1 MKVEMSKYLSNQKP
15 LLAELI
21 DILSNDF
28 KYASVLAVDSK
39 GTSYG
44 VGRTGCQ
51 IGDSMLTERGYVVRV
66 FNGVNYSE
74 YSFNDLNEV
83 ILPEIVSSIKKV
95 VINDVKQL
103 KDGNVEFNDY
113 PVIEDSEVE
122 KTHFGEVGKALDS
135 MTTKEKID
143 YLTELQQVGIKLHE
157 LIIEFR
163 TSYEEV
169 HISKIFYSTNK
180 KLEQSYIFTNA
191 SMVAV
196 VNREGNVKYSFDS
209 FSGLKG
215 VEVLDEL
222 KGKQQSVVDKA
233 VELLDAEKVI
243 PGEYEIICDPAVS
256 GLIAHEAFGHG
267 VEMDMFVKNRAKG
280 AEYIDKRVG
289 SDKTTMH
296 DGALSAEEVGTY
308 LFDDEG
314 TFGTDTKVIEDGIL
328 RAGIS
333 DILSALKLGTT
344 PTGNGRRESF
354 ERKAYARMTNTFF
367 APGNDKLEEMIAS
380 VEDGYLLEDYNSGME
395 DPKNWGIQCMIAKG
409 REIKN
414 GKLTGKL
421 VAPILMTGYVPDLLN
436 SISMVSDGL
445 ELSGSG
451 FCGKG
456 HKEWVKT
463 STGGTY
469 IKCRGRLG

>member
-1 MKVEMSKYLSNQKP
+1 MKVEMSKYLLNQKP
-15 LLAELI
+15 LLEELI
-21 DILSNDF
+21 NTLSSQF

-39 GTSYG
+39 GTSFG

-51 IGDSMLTERGYVVRV
+51 ISDSMLTERGYVVRV
-66 FNGVNYSE
+66 FNGINYSE
-74 YSFNDLNEV
+74 YSFNDLNDV
-83 ILPEIVSSIKKV
+83 ILPEVVASIKEV
-95 VINDVKQL
+95 VINDVKKL
-103 KDGNVEFNDY
+103 KDGDVEFSSY
-113 PVIEDSEVE
+113 PIIEEAIVE
-122 KTHFGEVGKALDS
+122 KSHFGEIGEALES

-143 YLTELQQVGIKLHE
+143 YLTEIQQEGIKLHD

-163 TSYEEV
+163 AGYEEV

-180 KLEQSYIFTNA
+180 KLEQSYIFSTANI
-191 SMVAV
+191 VAV
-196 VNREGNVKYSFDS
+196 VNREGNVKYSFES

-215 VEVLDEL
+215 VEVLNEL
-222 KGKQQSVVDKA
+222 KGKQQGIVDKSL
-233 VELLDAEKVI
+233 ELLDAEKVV
-243 PGEYEIICDPAVS
+243 PGEYEIICNPAVA

-280 AEYIDKRVG
+280 AEFIDKRVG

-296 DGALSAEEVGTY
+296 DGALSADEVGTY

-314 TFGTDTKVIEDGIL
+314 TFGTDTKVIENGIL

-380 VEDGYLLEDYNSGME
+380 IEDGYLLEDYNSGME

>member
-1 MKVEMSKYLSNQKP
+1 MEGESMKVEMSKYLTNQKP

-21 DILSNDF
+21 DVLSVDF

-39 GTSYG
+39 GTNYG

-51 IGDSMLTERGYVVRV
+51 ISDSMLTERGYVVRV
-66 FNGVNYSE
+66 FNGINYSE
-74 YSFNDLNEV
+74 YSFNDLNQV
-83 ILPEIVSSIKKV
+83 ILPEVVSSIKEV

-103 KDGNVEFNDY
+103 KDGDVEFNEY
-113 PVIEDSEVE
+113 PIIKEEVIE
-122 KTHFGEVGKALDS
+122 KTHQGEIEKALDS
-135 MTTKEKID
+135 MEVKEKIEF
-143 YLTELQQVGIKLHE
+143 LTKLQQEGIKLHD

-163 TSYEEV
+163 TGYEEV

-191 SMVAV
+191 MMVAV
-196 VNREGNVKYSFDS
+196 VNKEGNVKYSFDS

-215 VEVLDEL
+215 VEILDEL
-222 KGKQQSVVDKA
+222 VGKQQAVVDKA
-233 VELLDAEKVI
+233 VELLDATKVV
-243 PGEYEIICDPAVS
+243 PGEYEIICNPAVS

-314 TFGTDTKVIEDGIL
+314 TFGTDTKVIEDGFL

-333 DILSALKLGTT
+333 DILSAL
-344 PTGNGRRESF
+344 
-354 ERKAYARMTNTFF
+354 
-367 APGNDKLEEMIAS
+367 
-380 VEDGYLLEDYNSGME
+380 
-395 DPKNWGIQCMIAKG
+395 
-409 REIKN
+409 
-414 GKLTGKL
+414 
-421 VAPILMTGYVPDLLN
+421 
-436 SISMVSDGL
+436 
-445 ELSGSG
+445 
-451 FCGKG
+451 
-456 HKEWVKT
+456 
-463 STGGTY
+463 
-469 IKCRGRLG
+469 